1 MMECS
6 SSVLNKFDTYYSGN
20 DEPINGDEYTVIV
33 PIRSSDCDFYL
44 QRLKFRDK
52 CDLTNVSTL
61 IVDDGSP
68 EFVSKTLKAFCVE
81 RKWNYVKIA
90 SEDVPFSL
98 ARARN
103 TGLDYAKTEWVYTDD
118 ADMIYERGFFQ
129 KIRKEISSFDTHPF
143 NFLTIPAVYLS
154 DKQTQDVWNS
164 DDLERHVSSILSN
177 YMIENPRGS
186 LSNEIIQHYA
196 PSSAILVLR
205 RHLALQV
212 GGYDETFAG
221 WGGEDRDFVYRL
233 LKSNKDILM
242 PDVFDETKSWNL
254 NDTHVYEGWRSVYRM
269 MGDFA
274 ARKGLYSYHPYHP
287 VNEWRG
293 EGTPNLDIAA
303 EKAKM
308 LARTKKMPTRAAVD
322 ISEDVVVG
330 FNPFLVDPRV
340 LETLSNP
347 SIIDEDAKS
356 NPEQYAEAIAKRSPN
371 SVIMW
376 NPYGSSW
383 RLKVYEA
390 LKARGINAIVG
401 ERGALPDTV
410 YFDRGGLCIVSDS
423 YDEQKW
429 NVPLAD
435 EEKSSLSAY
444 LDNLRFGDAALEK
457 QSNRIGVY
465 DLRKKLNIDGAV
477 KIFLAPLQLYDDT
490 VTTLFSETGRSYQ
503 DYISEISKIAV
514 SLPSD
519 WVLVYKNHP
528 LSIKMTEIDG
538 AICADNFHIND
549 LMEACSL
556 VSVFNSGTG
565 LLASVFDK
573 FVIHYGPCFYNTAG
587 INANFSNAKHAI
599 EIVRKEPSIDI
610 EVRDRFFYYLSHK
623 FYSFAKMY
631 ADEAVQSG
639 LSKRSKIKE
648 ISYYKVKIPGFKE
661 KMFETE
667 KWNPHFSV
675 LFDMY
680 RYHRISVS
688 DRKSKI
694 GNINFKTAC
703 IEYHKGNYADA
714 IFQFNE
720 LMKREP
726 NSAQILRSAA
736 EAHISIN
743 DYKSAKLLLD
753 KAVSIIP
760 NNKSLL
766 KRRRRL
772 GMSGWKKH
780 IFKSYKF
787 SVPTFV

>member
-1 MMECS
+1 MECS
-6 SSVLNKFDTYYSGN
+6 SSVLKKFDTDYSGN
-20 DEPINGDEYTVIV
+20 NDPINGDDYTVIV
-33 PIRSSDCDFYL
+33 PIRSSDSDFYI

-68 EFVSKTLKAFCVE
+68 EKVSKTLKVFCAE

-103 TGLDYAKTEWVYTDD
+103 TGFDYTKTEWVYTDD
-118 ADMIYERGFFQ
+118 ADMIYERNFFQ
-129 KIRKEISSFDTHPF
+129 KIRNEISSFDAHPF

-154 DKQTQDVWNS
+154 NKQTQDIWTTDNL
-164 DDLERHVSSILSN
+164 DNHVPSILSK
-177 YMIENPRGS
+177 YMTENPRGS
-186 LSNEIIQHYA
+186 LGNEFIQHYA
-196 PSSAILVLR
+196 PSSAILVMR

-212 GGYDETFAG
+212 GSYDETFAG

-233 LKSNKDILM
+233 LKSNKDISM

-254 NDTHVYEGWRSVYRM
+254 NDTHVYEGWRSVYKM

-287 VNEWRG
+287 INEWRG

-303 EKAKM
+303 EKAKT

-322 ISEDVVVG
+322 IPEDVVVG

-356 NPEQYAEAIAKRSPN
+356 NPEQYAEAIAKRGPN

-376 NPYGSSW
+376 NPYGSPW

-390 LKARGINAIVG
+390 LKARGIVAIVG

-410 YFDRGGLCIVSDS
+410 YFDQGGLCIVSDS

-429 NVPLAD
+429 NYPLGD
-435 EEKSSLSAY
+435 EEKLSLSAY
-444 LDNLRFGDAALEK
+444 MDNLRFGDAALEK
-457 QSNRIGVY
+457 QSKRIGVY
-465 DLRKKLNIDGAV
+465 DLRKKLGIDRGV
-477 KIFLAPLQLYDDT
+477 KIFFAPLQLYDDT
-490 VTTLFSETGRSYQ
+490 VTTLFSEPGRSYQ
-503 DYISEISKIAV
+503 DYVSEISKIAL
-514 SLPSD
+514 SLPND
-519 WVLVYKNHP
+519 WVLLYKNHP

-538 AICADNFHIND
+538 AICADDFHIND

-587 INANFSNAKHAI
+587 INMHFTNAKHAM
-599 EIVRKEPSIDI
+599 EIVKQEPSINI
-610 EVRDRFFYYLSHK
+610 EIRDRFFYYLSHK
-623 FYSFAKMY
+623 FYSFAKMH

-648 ISYYKVKIPGFKE
+648 ISYFKIRIPSFKE
-661 KMFETE
+661 KVFKIE
-667 KWNPHFSV
+667 KWDPHFSV
-675 LFDMY
+675 LFDVY
-680 RYHRISVS
+680 RYHRITSS
-688 DRKSKI
+688 DRKAKI
-694 GNINFKTAC
+694 GNISFATAC
-703 IEYHKGNYADA
+703 VEYHKGNYTYAVE
-714 IFQFNE
+714 QFNE

-736 EAHISIN
+736 EAYISLN
-743 DYKSAKLLLD
+743 DYKAAKILLD
-753 KAVSIIP
+753 KAALIIP

-766 KRRRRL
+766 KRRRRFR
-772 GMSGWKKH
+772 MSGWKKYLL
-780 IFKSYKF
+780 KSYKF
-787 SVPTFV
+787 DVPTFA